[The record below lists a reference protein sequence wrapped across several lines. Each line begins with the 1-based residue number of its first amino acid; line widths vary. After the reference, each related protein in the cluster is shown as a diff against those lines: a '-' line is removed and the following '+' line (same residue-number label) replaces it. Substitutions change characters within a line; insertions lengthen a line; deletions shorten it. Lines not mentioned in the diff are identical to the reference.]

1 MIELPTPC
9 LVTCSN
15 DMNEPRIPNLKGI
28 MASKRKP
35 IDSMAIGDL
44 GIEETSLTAST
55 KVTSY
60 EPVPARAAGQKFEG
74 EPEEIAVQVA
84 QLLDTEANAL

>member
-1 MIELPTPC
+1 MELGSYSHKGKTFQPPLTY
-9 LVTCSN
+9 
-15 DMNEPRIPNLKGI
+15 PNLKGI

-35 IDSMAIGDL
+35 IESITVADMGIDDSDL
-44 GIEETSLTAST
+44 KPST
-55 KVTSY
+55 YVTSY

-74 EPEEIAVQVA
+74 EPEEIAAQVA